1 MQQHTGVL
9 IVGAGPFGLSLAAY
23 ARHHDVDHILLGV
36 PMDFWQSN
44 MPEGMY
50 LRSDCD
56 WHLDPLGV
64 DTMDRYLAT
73 QGLTREDVEPLS
85 RASYMAYTAWFRE
98 QKRLEAVPR
107 LVRRLEHTDGEG
119 PAFTATL
126 EDGTALTAD
135 RVVIAPG
142 YRPFTFIPEALAAI
156 VPAECYSHTCDLVEF
171 GALRGKRILIVGGRQ
186 SALEWAALLREAGAA
201 AVHVSHRH
209 PTPAFE
215 EADWSWVPPLVD
227 ALVEDPGW
235 YRRLSVDEKEA
246 LKHRLW
252 AEGRLKVE
260 PWLEPRIARAGIT
273 LWPRTRVSACNELP
287 DGALGVWLDQGIQF
301 AVDHVVFA
309 TGYRVD
315 VAHIPFLDQESISS
329 HLEVRNGF
337 PVLDDRFQSSLPG
350 LYFTS
355 MLAVQDFGP
364 FLGFTVSVRASARII
379 GRGLREPLRV
389 DA

>member
-1 MQQHTGVL
+1 
-9 IVGAGPFGLSLAAY
+9 
-23 ARHHDVDHILLGV
+23 
-36 PMDFWQSN
+36 
-44 MPEGMY
+44 
-50 LRSDCD
+50 
-56 WHLDPLGV
+56 
-64 DTMDRYLAT
+64 
-73 QGLTREDVEPLS
+73 
-85 RASYMAYTAWFRE
+85 
-98 QKRLEAVPR
+98 
-107 LVRRLEHTDGEG
+107 
-119 PAFTATL
+119 
-126 EDGTALTAD
+126 
-135 RVVIAPG
+135 
-142 YRPFTFIPEALAAI
+142 
-156 VPAECYSHTCDLVEF
+156 
-171 GALRGKRILIVGGRQ
+171 
-186 SALEWAALLREAGAA
+186 LLREAGAA